1 MSANGKLMS
10 NLDQQST
17 KLPNL
22 TVFQRIDPFVEEILI
37 AAAYV
42 TLYKFNIQLSQWVYC
57 SEFEEL
63 ETIPT
68 MVLINGPL
76 EPASSTLLNAQTF
89 LMILPS
95 PNAPDF
101 FFLLRQDFKGYTFVF
116 ISSKAISF
124 QISQEKLL
132 FITVKNHLTLLQL
145 SALATTVIEPTRE
158 DGLPLKLEAPE

>member
-68 MVLINGPL
+68 MILKATYL
-76 EPASSTLLNAQTF
+76 SSSLQKQF
-89 LMILPS
+89 H
-95 PNAPDF
+95 
-101 FFLLRQDFKGYTFVF
+101 
-116 ISSKAISF
+116 SKYP
-124 QISQEKLL
+124 K
-132 FITVKNHLTLLQL
+132 KNFCL
-145 SALATTVIEPTRE
+145 SR
-158 DGLPLKLEAPE
+158 